1 MLRTIDTPIGPLLLT
16 ADADGLSRVDFVAVQ
31 LGRNEESKGHRET
44 SKVRGELRNDRDE
57 ESRGRRETNKVRG
70 EVSGVVNGG
79 IDKRGADILDAAQEQ
94 LTEYFARRRRE
105 FDLPLNPA
113 PTTEFRAQIHAQL
126 DTIGYGEISS
136 YGELAAAVG
145 RPAAT
150 RAVGTACG
158 ANPLPIIR
166 PCHRVL
172 RSDGSLGGYAGGL
185 DIKRFLLTLE
195 EN

>member
-31 LGRNEESKGHRET
+31 SGHNVAVQSGHNVAVQSGHNEA
-44 SKVRGELRNDRDE
+44 SKVHSGQSGEE
-57 ESRGRRETNKVRG
+57 
-70 EVSGVVNGG
+70 NGG
-79 IDKRGADILDAAQEQ
+79 TDKRGAAILDAAEAQ
-94 LTEYFARRRRE
+94 LAEYFAGTRRE
-105 FDLPLNPA
+105 FELPLNPA
-113 PTTEFRAQIHAQL
+113 PTTEFRALIHAQL

>member
-1 MLRTIDTPIGPLLLT
+1 MLRTLDTPIGPLLLT

-31 LGRNEESKGHRET
+31 LGR
-44 SKVRGELRNDRDE
+44 
-57 ESRGRRETNKVRG
+57 RETNKVRG
-70 EVSGVVNGG
+70 EVSGGDKGG
-79 IDKRGADILDAAQEQ
+79 IDKRGAGILDAAQEQ
-94 LTEYFARRRRE
+94 LAEYFAGRRRE
-105 FDLPLNPA
+105 FELPLNPA

-126 DTIGYGEISS
+126 DTIGYGEVSS

-172 RSDGSLGGYAGGL
+172 RSDGTLGGYAGGL
-185 DIKRFLLTLE
+185 ISSVFC
-195 EN
+195 

>member
-31 LGRNEESKGHRET
+31 LGRRET
-44 SKVRGELRNDRDE
+44 SKVRGEVRNDRDGA
-57 ESRGRRETNKVRG
+57 STGRRDTKKVRN
-70 EVSGVVNGG
+70 EVSGGVHGG

-94 LTEYFARRRRE
+94 LAEYFAGRRRE

-113 PTTEFRAQIHAQL
+113 PTTKFRAQIHAQL
-126 DTIGYGEISS
+126 DTIGYGEVSS
-136 YGELAAAVG
+136 YGEFAAAVG

-185 DIKRFLLTLE
+185 DIKRFLLALE

>member
-16 ADADGLSRVDFVAVQ
+16 ADADGLSRVDFVAIQ
-31 LGRNEESKGHRET
+31 SG
-44 SKVRGELRNDRDE
+44 RDE
-57 ESRGRRETNKVRG
+57 ESRGSDGADKTRG
-70 EVSGVVNGG
+70 GDNGG
-79 IDKRGADILDAAQEQ
+79 IDKRGAHILDVAQEQ
-94 LTEYFARRRRE
+94 LAEYFAGRRRE

-126 DTIGYGEISS
+126 DTIGYGEVSS

-145 RPAAT
+145 RPAAP

-172 RSDGSLGGYAGGL
+172 RSDGTLGGYAGGL

>member
-16 ADADGLSRVDFVAVQ
+16 ADADGLSRVDFVAIQ
-31 LGRNEESKGHRET
+31 SGRDGTSKDRNEESK
-44 SKVRGELRNDRDE
+44 
-57 ESRGRRETNKVRG
+57 GRRETNKVRG
-70 EVSGVVNGG
+70 EVRNDRDGADKTRGGDNGG

-94 LTEYFARRRRE
+94 LAEYFAGRRRE
-105 FDLPLNPA
+105 FELPLNPA

-126 DTIGYGEISS
+126 DTIGYGEVSS

-166 PCHRVL
+166 PCPRVL
-172 RSDGSLGGYAGGL
+172 RSDGTLGGYAGGL

>member
-16 ADADGLSRVDFVAVQ
+16 ADADGLSRVDFVAIQ
-31 LGRNEESKGHRET
+31 SGRDEESKGHRET
-44 SKVRGELRNDRDE
+44 NQVRGE
-57 ESRGRRETNKVRG
+57 
-70 EVSGVVNGG
+70 VNGG

-94 LTEYFARRRRE
+94 LAEYFAGRRRE

-126 DTIGYGEISS
+126 DTIGYGEVAS

>member
-1 MLRTIDTPIGPLLLT
+1 MAVLALLGEGFREARPDLLARQLHQPQARDLRHLVTGPVPAEAL
-16 ADADGLSRVDFVAVQ
+16 
-31 LGRNEESKGHRET
+31 HET
-44 SKVRGELRNDRDE
+44 
-57 ESRGRRETNKVRG
+57 
-70 EVSGVVNGG
+70 
-79 IDKRGADILDAAQEQ
+79 AQEQ
-94 LTEYFARRRRE
+94 LAEYFARRRRE

-172 RSDGSLGGYAGGL
+172 RSDGTLGGYAGGL

>member
-16 ADADGLSRVDFVAVQ
+16 ADADGLSRVDFVAIQ
-31 LGRNEESKGHRET
+31 LGRRET
-44 SKVRGELRNDRDE
+44 SKVRGEVSRDRNE
-57 ESRGRRETNKVRG
+57 ESKGHRETNKVRG
-70 EVSGVVNGG
+70 EVSGGDDGG
-79 IDKRGADILDAAQEQ
+79 TDKRGADILDAAQEQ
-94 LTEYFARRRRE
+94 LAEYFAGCRRE

-172 RSDGSLGGYAGGL
+172 RSDGTLGGYAGGL

>member
-16 ADADGLSRVDFVAVQ
+16 ADADGLSRVDFVAIQ
-31 LGRNEESKGHRET
+31 SGRDEESKGRRET
-44 SKVRGELRNDRDE
+44 SKVRGEVRNDRDGA
-57 ESRGRRETNKVRG
+57 STGRRDTKKVRG
-70 EVSGVVNGG
+70 EVSGGVHGG
-79 IDKRGADILDAAQEQ
+79 IDKHSADILDAAQEQ
-94 LTEYFARRRRE
+94 LSEYFAGRRRE
-105 FDLPLNPA
+105 FELPLNPA

-126 DTIGYGEISS
+126 DTIGYGEVSS

-172 RSDGSLGGYAGGL
+172 RSDGTLGGYAGGL

>member
-16 ADADGLSRVDFVAVQ
+16 ADADGLSRVDFVAIQ
-31 LGRNEESKGHRET
+31 LGRDGT
-44 SKVRGELRNDRDE
+44 SK
-57 ESRGRRETNKVRG
+57 GRRETNKVRG
-70 EVSGVVNGG
+70 QVSRGRDGAGEICRGADKTRGGENGG

-94 LTEYFARRRRE
+94 LAEYFDGRRRE

-126 DTIGYGEISS
+126 DTIGYGEVSS

-172 RSDGSLGGYAGGL
+172 RSDGTLGGYAGGL

>member
-1 MLRTIDTPIGPLLLT
+1 VGDPL
-16 ADADGLSRVDFVAVQ
+16 GC
-31 LGRNEESKGHRET
+31 
-44 SKVRGELRNDRDE
+44 
-57 ESRGRRETNKVRG
+57 
-70 EVSGVVNGG
+70 GG
-79 IDKRGADILDAAQEQ
+79 ISGGGA
-94 LTEYFARRRRE
+94 
-105 FDLPLNPA
+105 PP
-113 PTTEFRAQIHAQL
+113 P
-126 DTIGYGEISS
+126 
-136 YGELAAAVG
+136 AVG

-172 RSDGSLGGYAGGL
+172 RSDGTLGGYAGGL

>member
-16 ADADGLSRVDFVAVQ
+16 ADADGLSRVDFVVAIQ
-31 LGRNEESKGHRET
+31 SG
-44 SKVRGELRNDRDE
+44 RDE
-57 ESRGRRETNKVRG
+57 ESRGRDGAGKGHRETNKVRG
-70 EVSGVVNGG
+70 EVSGGENGG

-94 LTEYFARRRRE
+94 LSEYFAGRRRE
-105 FDLPLNPA
+105 FELPLNPA
-113 PTTEFRAQIHAQL
+113 PTTEFRALIHAQL
-126 DTIGYGEISS
+126 DTIGYGEVSS

>member
-1 MLRTIDTPIGPLLLT
+1 MLRTIDTPIGPLLLA

-31 LGRNEESKGHRET
+31 SGHNEE
-44 SKVRGELRNDRDE
+44 
-57 ESRGRRETNKVRG
+57 NKVHSGQSG
-70 EVSGVVNGG
+70 EGNGG
-79 IDKRGADILDAAQEQ
+79 TDKHGAEILDATEAQ
-94 LTEYFARRRRE
+94 LAEYFAGTRRE
-105 FDLPLNPA
+105 FELPLNPA
-113 PTTEFRAQIHAQL
+113 PTTEFRTLIHAQL
-126 DTIGYGEISS
+126 DTIGYGEVAS
-136 YGELAAAVG
+136 YGELAVAVG

>member
-16 ADADGLSRVDFVAVQ
+16 ADADGLSRVDFVPVQSGHNVAVQ
-31 LGRNEESKGHRET
+31 SGRNEAC
-44 SKVRGELRNDRDE
+44 KVHSSQSGEE
-57 ESRGRRETNKVRG
+57 
-70 EVSGVVNGG
+70 NGG
-79 IDKRGADILDAAQEQ
+79 TDKRGAEILDATEAQ
-94 LTEYFARRRRE
+94 LAEYFAGTRRE
-105 FDLPLNPA
+105 FELSLNPA
-113 PTTEFRAQIHAQL
+113 PTTEFRALIHAQL
-126 DTIGYGEISS
+126 DTIGYGEVAS
-136 YGELAAAVG
+136 YGELAVAVG

-172 RSDGSLGGYAGGL
+172 RSDGALGGYAGGL

>member
-16 ADADGLSRVDFVAVQ
+16 ADADGLSRVDFGAVQSGRNVAVQ
-31 LGRNEESKGHRET
+31 SGHNEA
-44 SKVRGELRNDRDE
+44 SKVHSGQSGEENRG
-57 ESRGRRETNKVRG
+57 T
-70 EVSGVVNGG
+70 
-79 IDKRGADILDAAQEQ
+79 DKRGAAILDAAEAQ
-94 LTEYFARRRRE
+94 LAEYFAGTRRE

-113 PTTEFRAQIHAQL
+113 PTTEFRALIHAQL
-126 DTIGYGEISS
+126 DTIGYGEVSS

-172 RSDGSLGGYAGGL
+172 RSDGTLGDYAGGL

>member
-16 ADADGLSRVDFVAVQ
+16 ADADGLSRVDFVAIQ
-31 LGRNEESKGHRET
+31 LGRDGT
-44 SKVRGELRNDRDE
+44 SK
-57 ESRGRRETNKVRG
+57 GRRETNKVRG
-70 EVSGVVNGG
+70 EVSRGRDGAGEICRGADKTRGGENGG

-94 LTEYFARRRRE
+94 LAEYFDGRRRE

-126 DTIGYGEISS
+126 DTIGYGEVSS

-172 RSDGSLGGYAGGL
+172 RSDGTLGGYAGGL

>member
-16 ADADGLSRVDFVAVQ
+16 ADADGLSRVDFVPVQSGHNVAVQ
-31 LGRNEESKGHRET
+31 SGRNEAC
-44 SKVRGELRNDRDE
+44 KVHSSQSGEE
-57 ESRGRRETNKVRG
+57 
-70 EVSGVVNGG
+70 NGG

-94 LTEYFARRRRE
+94 LAEYFAGCRRE

-126 DTIGYGEISS
+126 DSIGYGEVSS

-172 RSDGSLGGYAGGL
+172 RSDGTLGGYAGGL

>member
-16 ADADGLSRVDFVAVQ
+16 ADADGLSRVDFVVAIQ
-31 LGRNEESKGHRET
+31 SG
-44 SKVRGELRNDRDE
+44 RDE
-57 ESRGRRETNKVRG
+57 ESRGRDGAGKGHRETIKVRSEVRNDRDGADKTRGG
-70 EVSGVVNGG
+70 ENGG

-94 LTEYFARRRRE
+94 LSEYFAGRRRE
-105 FDLPLNPA
+105 FELPLNPA
-113 PTTEFRAQIHAQL
+113 PTTEFRALIHAQL
-126 DTIGYGEISS
+126 DTIGYGEVSS

>member
-16 ADADGLSRVDFVAVQ
+16 ADADGLSRVDFGAVQ
-31 LGRNEESKGHRET
+31 SGHNEE
-44 SKVRGELRNDRDE
+44 
-57 ESRGRRETNKVRG
+57 NKVYSGQSG
-70 EVSGVVNGG
+70 EENGG
-79 IDKRGADILDAAQEQ
+79 TDKRGAAILDATEAQ
-94 LTEYFARRRRE
+94 LAEYFTGTRRE

-113 PTTEFRAQIHAQL
+113 PTTEFRALIHAQL
-126 DTIGYGEISS
+126 DTIGYGEVAS
-136 YGELAAAVG
+136 YGELAVAVG

-172 RSDGSLGGYAGGL
+172 RSDGTLGGYAGGL

>member
-16 ADADGLSRVDFVAVQ
+16 ADADGLSRVDFVAIQ
-31 LGRNEESKGHRET
+31 LGRDGTSKGH
-44 SKVRGELRNDRDE
+44 
-57 ESRGRRETNKVRG
+57 RETNKVRG
-70 EVSGVVNGG
+70 EVSGEENGG
-79 IDKRGADILDAAQEQ
+79 TDKRGAEILDATEAQ
-94 LTEYFARRRRE
+94 LAEYFAGTRRE
-105 FDLPLNPA
+105 FELSLNPA
-113 PTTEFRAQIHAQL
+113 PTTEFRALIHAQL
-126 DTIGYGEISS
+126 DTIGYGEVAS
-136 YGELAAAVG
+136 YGELAVAVG

-172 RSDGSLGGYAGGL
+172 RSDGALGGYAGGL

>member
-16 ADADGLSRVDFVAVQ
+16 ADADGLSRVDFVAIQ
-31 LGRNEESKGHRET
+31 SGRDEESKGHRET
-44 SKVRGELRNDRDE
+44 NQVRGE
-57 ESRGRRETNKVRG
+57 
-70 EVSGVVNGG
+70 VNGG

-94 LTEYFARRRRE
+94 LAEYFAGRRRE

-185 DIKRFLLTLE
+185 DIKRFLLALE

>member
-1 MLRTIDTPIGPLLLT
+1 MRRRSSSRSISLGAAASLT
-16 ADADGLSRVDFVAVQ
+16 CRS
-31 LGRNEESKGHRET
+31 T
-44 SKVRGELRNDRDE
+44 
-57 ESRGRRETNKVRG
+57 
-70 EVSGVVNGG
+70 
-79 IDKRGADILDAAQEQ
+79 
-94 LTEYFARRRRE
+94 RRRRPN
-105 FDLPLNPA
+105 FA
-113 PTTEFRAQIHAQL
+113 PKIHAQL

-166 PCHRVL
+166 PFHRVL
-172 RSDGSLGGYAGGL
+172 RSDGTLGGYAGGL

>member
-16 ADADGLSRVDFVAVQ
+16 ADADGLSRVDFVAIQ
-31 LGRNEESKGHRET
+31 SGRDGTSKDRNEESK
-44 SKVRGELRNDRDE
+44 
-57 ESRGRRETNKVRG
+57 GRRETNKVRG
-70 EVSGVVNGG
+70 EVRNDRDGADKTRGGDNGG

-94 LTEYFARRRRE
+94 LAEYFAGRRRE
-105 FDLPLNPA
+105 FELPLNPA

-126 DTIGYGEISS
+126 DTIGYGEVSS

-172 RSDGSLGGYAGGL
+172 RSDGTLGGYAGGL

>member
-16 ADADGLSRVDFVAVQ
+16 ADADGLSRVDFVAVR
-31 LGRNEESKGHRET
+31 LGRNEESKGHRKT
-44 SKVRGELRNDRDE
+44 NQVRGE
-57 ESRGRRETNKVRG
+57 ESG
-70 EVSGVVNGG
+70 GVHGG

-94 LTEYFARRRRE
+94 LAEYFAGRRRE

-113 PTTEFRAQIHAQL
+113 PTTEFRAQL

-172 RSDGSLGGYAGGL
+172 RSDGTLGGYAGGL

>member
-16 ADADGLSRVDFVAVQ
+16 ADADGLSRVDFVAIQ
-31 LGRNEESKGHRET
+31 SGRRET
-44 SKVRGELRNDRDE
+44 SKVRGE
-57 ESRGRRETNKVRG
+57 
-70 EVSGVVNGG
+70 VNGG

-94 LTEYFARRRRE
+94 LAEYFARRRRE

-172 RSDGSLGGYAGGL
+172 RSDGTLGGYAGGL

>member
-16 ADADGLSRVDFVAVQ
+16 ADADGLSRVEFVAIQ
-31 LGRNEESKGHRET
+31 LGRNGT
-44 SKVRGELRNDRDE
+44 G
-57 ESRGRRETNKVRG
+57 RGRDGADKNRNEI
-70 EVSGVVNGG
+70 SGGDNGG
-79 IDKRGADILDAAQEQ
+79 IDKRGAGILDATQEQ
-94 LTEYFARRRRE
+94 LAEYFAGHRRE

-126 DTIGYGEISS
+126 DTIGYGEVSS

-172 RSDGSLGGYAGGL
+172 RSDGTLGGYAGGL

>member
-16 ADADGLSRVDFVAVQ
+16 ADADGLSRVDFVAIQ
-31 LGRNEESKGHRET
+31 SGRRET
-44 SKVRGELRNDRDE
+44 SKVRGE
-57 ESRGRRETNKVRG
+57 
-70 EVSGVVNGG
+70 VNGG

-94 LTEYFARRRRE
+94 LAEYFARRRRE
-105 FDLPLNPA
+105 FELPLNPA

-126 DTIGYGEISS
+126 NTIGYGEVSS

-172 RSDGSLGGYAGGL
+172 RSDGTLGGYAGGL